1 MANIAPIQQTPVPP
15 VGGSAGGLGEKLKSA
30 LVSFWTDAINKVSG
44 TLSDVLRHAVD
55 STLETLEKPL
65 LQIAGPVLDRAIGT
79 PGIPAEI
86 KGILESA
93 RSGEHQVGAILLAFL
108 AIYVLPPLVNALF
121 AAPMKLVEYTGNAT
135 FKPNRLDFGSWW
147 LAALRNP
154 AYQDNMARELFDQG
168 WTQEQINAARTVAE
182 KRLDVREAFAA
193 YYRKAIG
200 RADLVG
206 RLLQLGIAGNDVEI
220 LIGISAQIPGP
231 GDLVR
236 FGLREAWR
244 DDVAA
249 KYGYDE
255 GMPSEMSEWMEKQGY
270 GEEWSRAFWRSHWEI
285 PSSGQMIEMFHR
297 QQIDHGELV
306 AGLKVNDLAPGWIE
320 PLLGITYNLLTRV
333 DAKRALRYGLYTTD
347 QVFQEYRQQ
356 GYDEARAR
364 ILTSIAVYESI
375 DEAAGMTRAAIVT
388 AYKKGRMSRA
398 ESIDSLENI
407 GILGDVAGF
416 YLDQADWD
424 RADELLERKIKAVGE
439 RYANG
444 TLDDNQALE
453 QLGALGVGGEE
464 ARLDVEDWALS
475 RSTAVK
481 RPSRTNLDEFFTQ
494 GIINAKAYREQM
506 ATLGYDAGYI
516 GWYLGS
522 LAFDAAKKA
531 SAEEERV
538 RKESLAVAADKKS
551 SDYQKGKALIDQDI
565 AQLSAAIADAQVAL
579 VEAQNERDQALSQ
592 ALPAR
597 QLAALKLEYEPLFRE
612 TDAAIASARL
622 SIQQVQVKIT
632 EESGRINDLK
642 RSIAA
647 GRDIVATNKLQA
659 ERAAIATELALL
671 DQNIAQKG
679 TDIARLTESIPL
691 LESAEQQADVK
702 QTILGLKTQIAEF
715 QERQADIRIR
725 VREIDE
731 LLPVT
736 LTAERRAELDSEIR
750 QAQAAIDEYRLQIE
764 DLEEGI
770 RQTQVERLGIETDY
784 NAETT
789 AVPGRAEQIDIAA
802 EYNASIDVIQ
812 ARIVELR
819 SDIAQRRLDK
829 AELNVGWRS

>member
-1 MANIAPIQQTPVPP
+1 V
-15 VGGSAGGLGEKLKSA
+15 
-30 LVSFWTDAINKVSG
+30 
-44 TLSDVLRHAVD
+44 
-55 STLETLEKPL
+55 LETLERPL
-65 LQIAGPVLDRAIGT
+65 LQIAGPVLDRAIAT

-93 RSGEHQVGAILLAFL
+93 RSGEHQVGAIILAFL

-147 LAALRNP
+147 LAALRAP

-168 WTQEQINAARTVAE
+168 WTQEQIDAARLVAE
-182 KRLDVREAFAA
+182 KRLDVQEAFAA

-206 RLLQLGIAGNDVEI
+206 RLLQLGIAANDVEI

-255 GMPSEMSEWMEKQGY
+255 GMPAEMAEWMARQGY
-270 GEEWSRAFWRSHWEI
+270 APEWSRAFWRSHWEI

-297 QQIDHGELV
+297 QQIDHSELV

-320 PLLGITYNLLTRV
+320 PLLGITYSLLTRV

-347 QVFQEYRQQ
+347 QVFQEYRQL
-356 GYDEARAR
+356 GYDEQRAR

-375 DEAAGMTRAAIVT
+375 DEAAGLTRAAIVA
-388 AYKKGRMSRA
+388 AYQKGRMSREEA
-398 ESIDSLENI
+398 TSSLQDI

-424 RADELLERKIKAVGE
+424 KADEILDRKIKAVGE

-444 TLDDNQALE
+444 TLSDSQALE

-464 ARLDVEDWALS
+464 ARLDVEDWSLS

-481 RPSRTNLDEFFTQ
+481 RPSRTNLDAFFTE
-494 GIINAKAYREQM
+494 GIINAQAYREEM
-506 ATLGYDAGYI
+506 VTLGYDAEYI

-522 LAFDAAKKA
+522 LAFDAAKTA
-531 SAEEERV
+531 AAEEERV
-538 RKESLAVAADKKS
+538 RKESEAVAKDKAS
-551 SDYQKGKALIDQDI
+551 SDYQKAKALLDQDI

-597 QLAALKLEYEPLFRE
+597 QLAALKAEFDPLFRQV
-612 TDAAIASARL
+612 DGAIASARL
-622 SIQQVQVKIT
+622 SIQQVQVAIT
-632 EESGRINDLK
+632 ENSGRINDLK
-642 RSIAA
+642 RSLAA
-647 GRDIVATNKLQA
+647 GNDIVATNKLQA
-659 ERAAIATELALL
+659 ERSAIATELALL
-671 DQNIAQKG
+671 DQNIAQKN
-679 TDIARLTESIPL
+679 TDIARLTESLPL

-702 QTILGLKTQIAEF
+702 QTILGLKTAIAEF

-725 VREIDE
+725 VKEIDE
-731 LLPVT
+731 LVPVR
-736 LTAERRAELDSEIR
+736 LGPERRAELDSEIR
-750 QAQAAIDEYRLQIE
+750 TAQAAIDEFRLQIE

-770 RQTQVERLGIETDY
+770 RQTQVQRLGIETDY

-789 AVPGRAEQIDIAA
+789 AVPGRAEQIDIGARF
-802 EYNASIDVIQ
+802 NAQIDVIQ